1 MFSMSSIF
9 LTRDTMTY
17 KQDEYYYYN
26 ADDDDDDDDGESQ
39 IWRRMKTAT
48 LHPDNQN
55 VRPDPFHILA
65 ARTILSIL

>member
-26 ADDDDDDDDGESQ
+26 ADDDDDDDDG
-39 IWRRMKTAT
+39 
-48 LHPDNQN
+48 D
-55 VRPDPFHILA
+55 
-65 ARTILSIL
+65 